1 MRMTKLSILLLV
13 AISTLAVA
21 QDQPT
26 PTSPDLTKQPTLYVV
41 GYAHLDTEWRWEYPL
56 VIREYLS
63 KTMRSNFALFEKY
76 PHYIFNF
83 SGANRYRLMKEYYP
97 ADFEKLRQYV
107 HAGRW
112 FPAGSSME
120 ESDVNSPSAES
131 IFRQVLYGNEF
142 FRREFGKASAEY
154 MLPDCFG
161 FPASLPSILAHSQIR
176 GFSTQKLTWGSSA
189 PAGGPDSP
197 ERTPLGTPFNVGI
210 WEGSDGKSVIAAFNP
225 GSYSAD
231 ITTDLSK
238 ALPPL
243 DPSITLDPRR
253 QLQRYQGDWAARVQ
267 HNGEVSGL
275 FTDYHYYGTGDIG
288 GAPREPA
295 VKLLETIINK
305 DEIVLPSSH
314 LPGQAGPSSTTP
326 VRVGDGP
333 VHVLSSAA
341 DQMFLDIQPGQMS
354 RLPRYKGELELTNH
368 SAGSLSSEAYQK
380 RWNRKNELLA
390 DAAERASVI
399 AQWLGGRTYPLE
411 RLNNAWTLVMGGQFH
426 DIMAGTATPQS
437 YNYAW
442 NDDVLAMNQFAGVL
456 TSATES
462 IASGLDTQAKGTAI
476 VVYNPLN
483 IEREDVVEADISLPE
498 GTRSIQVFG
507 PDGNEVPS
515 QLNGTKVLF
524 LAKVPSVGFAVFDV
538 QPSSTLGL
546 LSPPKVEA
554 LAFRP
559 GGWVFKPITETL
571 AKSERFSAGGKSG
584 SRLEDRESEVT
595 ANNSGLENS
604 RYRIKLDRN
613 GDVSSIFDKK
623 LNKELLS
630 APLRL
635 AFQTEKPHDW
645 PAWNMDWADQQ
656 QPPRSYVQGPAKIR
670 VVENGPVRAAL
681 EIARESED
689 SKFVQTIRLSAGD
702 AGNRVEFFNVI
713 DWKTKE
719 AALKATFPLT
729 AANPQATYNWDV
741 GTIRRGNNDEKKFEV
756 ASHQW
761 FDLTDASGAYGV
773 TILSDCKYGSDK
785 PDDHTLRLT
794 LIYTPGLGGGNGT
807 AYSDQLTQDWG
818 HHEFVY
824 GLAAHSGDWRKEQ
837 SDWQAL
843 RLNQP
848 LIAFQADKHAGALG
862 KSYSFLKIDNP
873 RIRVLALKK
882 AEQSDDLIFRMV
894 EMDGKA
900 QPNVHINF
908 AVPLV
913 SGRPVDGQ
921 ERDVF
926 EDSLKH
932 TAKNDLTA
940 SFAPYQVRTFALTL
954 APPTQKLAAPQ
965 SQPVKLDYDV
975 SVATHAGE
983 PAEGCF
989 DCLLSDPTAPQGK
1002 ALPAEMLPAS
1012 IDYAGIKFDLAPA
1025 VMAPTAVAAKPDAVS
1040 AHGQTINLPS
1050 GKFNRLYLLA
1060 AAADGDQ
1067 TETFRVG
1074 DKPVQLTIQEW
1085 TGKIG
1090 QWDDRSWVTH
1100 QQPIPSRPGSPSS
1113 LPGAPP
1119 RMRTIME
1126 FAGKITP
1133 GFIKRGDVAWFASH
1147 IHDAGGNFEPYSY
1160 SYLFA
1165 YPVDLPPAATTLT
1178 LPDNPRIRILA
1189 ITVSNETG
1197 QVKPAQPLY
1206 DTLKHTAEK

>member
-1 MRMTKLSILLLV
+1 MIRKIVFLLF
-13 AISTLAVA
+13 ASAAAFA
-21 QDQPT
+21 QDQKDS
-26 PTSPDLTKQPTLYVV
+26 TSPDLTKQPTLYVV

-97 ADFEKLRQYV
+97 EDFERLRQYV
-107 HAGRW
+107 RAGRW

-161 FPASLPSILAHSQIR
+161 FPPSLPSILAHSSIR

-197 ERTPLGTPFNVGI
+197 ERTPRGTPFNVGI
-210 WEGSDGKSVIAAFNP
+210 WEGPDGKSVIAAFNP

-238 ALPPL
+238 PLPPL
-243 DPSITLDPRR
+243 DPSVALDPRR

-295 VKLLETIINK
+295 VKLLEAIINK
-305 DEIVLPSSH
+305 DQIVLPSSH
-314 LPGQAGPSSTTP
+314 LPGQMGPASTTP

-341 DQMFLDIQPGQMS
+341 DQMFLDIKPEQMS

-368 SAGSLSSEAYQK
+368 SAGSLTSEAYQK

-442 NDDVLAMNQFAGVL
+442 NDDVLALNQFAGVL

-498 GTRSIQVFG
+498 GTNSVQVFG
-507 PDGNEVPS
+507 PDGKQVPS
-515 QLNGTKVLF
+515 QLNGSKVLF
-524 LAKVPSVGFAVFDV
+524 LAKVPSVGLAVFDV
-538 QPSSTLGL
+538 QPS
-546 LSPPKVEA
+546 PQH
-554 LAFRP
+554 
-559 GGWVFKPITETL
+559 
-571 AKSERFSAGGKSG
+571 
-584 SRLEDRESEVT
+584 RLEDRESDVM

-604 RYRIKLDRN
+604 RYRIKLDKN

-656 QPPRSYVQGPAKIR
+656 KPPRGYVQGPAKIR
-670 VVENGPVRAAL
+670 VVENGSVRAAL
-681 EIARESED
+681 EVTRESED
-689 SKFVQTIRLSAGD
+689 SKFVQTVRLSTGD
-702 AGNRVEFFNVI
+702 AGNRLEFFNVI

-741 GTIRRGNNDEKKFEV
+741 GTIQRGNNDEKKFEV

-761 FDLTDASGAYGV
+761 FDLTDTSGAYGV

-785 PDDHTLRLT
+785 PDDRTLRLT

-807 AYSDQLTQDWG
+807 AYSDQITQDWG

-848 LIAFQADKHAGALG
+848 LIAFQSDKHAGGLG
-862 KSYSFLKIDNP
+862 RSYSFLQIDNP

-882 AEQSDDLIFRMV
+882 AEQSDDLILRLV
-894 EMDGKA
+894 EIGG
-900 QPNVHINF
+900 QPQQNVHIRLG
-908 AVPLV
+908 AHAASV
-913 SGRPVDGQ
+913 RQVDGQ
-921 ERDVF
+921 EMNIAQGQDT
-926 EDSLKH
+926 SLKDG
-932 TAKNDLTA
+932 AILT
-940 SFAPYQVRTFALTL
+940 SFSPSQVRTFAFKL
-954 APPTQKLAAPQ
+954 APPTQRLTAPH

-975 SVATHAGE
+975 SVATHEGK

-1012 IDYAGIKFDLAPA
+1012 IDYAGIKFDLAP
-1025 VMAPTAVAAKPDAVS
+1025 VANGKPNAVS

-1050 GKFNRLYLLA
+1050 GKFNRVYLLA
-1060 AAADGDQ
+1060 AAAGGDQ
-1067 TETFRVG
+1067 TETFRVS
-1074 DKPVQLTIQEW
+1074 DKPVELTIQEW

-1090 QWDDRSWVTH
+1090 QWDDRSWITR

-1133 GFIKRGDVAWFASH
+1133 GFIKRDDVAWFASH

-1165 YPVDLPPAATTLT
+1165 YPSDLPPGATTLM

-1189 ITVSNETG
+1189 ITVSDETT

-1206 DTLKHTAEK
+1206 DTLERTAEK